1 MLSSMPSLTL
11 KLLAGVVAFAFIIPA
26 QAETVRKHKRVAAVH
41 ANVHAMAQAPLKYR
55 GTDKFPAGPI
65 YNSRTYLGDD
75 PDPFIR
81 SQLARDVNA
90 VYGGNN

>member
-1 MLSSMPSLTL
+1 MPSLTL
-11 KLLAGVVAFAFIIPA
+11 KLLAGVIAFAFIAPA
-26 QAETVRKHKRVAAVH
+26 QAETVRKHKRTTG
-41 ANVHAMAQAPLKYR
+41 VHAMAQAPVAYR

>member
-1 MLSSMPSLTL
+1 MSSLAV
-11 KLLAGVVAFAFIIPA
+11 KLFAGVVAFAFIVPV
-26 QAETVRKHKRVAAVH
+26 QAETARKHKKHTA
-41 ANVHAMAQAPLKYR
+41 VHAMAQAPVKYR

-65 YNSRTYLGDD
+65 YDGHTYLGDD

-90 VYGGNN
+90 IYGGNN